1 MPSSLFQNYLKIL
14 KIAKISLF
22 LLKFSFTSQKMLLGL
37 FIFFAFKDNEILIR
51 IVNLV
56 SVRINFDV
64 YWEIYLN

>member
-22 LLKFSFTSQKMLLGL
+22 LLKFSFTSLKMQLGL

-56 SVRINFDV
+56 SVRINFGV
-64 YWEIYLN
+64 YWEIDLN